1 MEEEVAEVVRDD
13 YDVEDGRGGV
23 DERLERWASGV
34 VARRRH
40 DEFHGDSGT
49 ACTGCEGACCVFGAL
64 SQSLHDMGM
73 IPHCR
78 RIPKNISSSGI
89 RRGQRGVA
97 VGRREAFPSAFR
109 LDRAFQGAC
118 RQALVHP

>member
-23 DERLERWASGV
+23 DERLERRALGV
-34 VARRRH
+34 VTCWNG
-40 DEFHGDSGT
+40 EFHGDSIA
-49 ACTGCEGACCVFGAL
+49 ACSGCEGACCVFGVL